1 LVGRH
6 PELEQCLFDWLT
18 AGHMAGLVIALC
30 TAHFKAR
37 QIAEKLRIV
46 EEVQCMV
53 CEVLT
58 SLRYWGDY
66 PVSRRG

>member
-1 LVGRH
+1 
-6 PELEQCLFDWLT
+6 
-18 AGHMAGLVIALC
+18 MAGLVIALC